1 MPERVEEA
9 SRRGRGEEERG
20 RNRRRRWSWS
30 RWRRGRRRGVRRR
43 RRGAVRMIV
52 TSLEMCRA
60 MQGRRR
66 VDELEVEEEVDVD
79 DWESSHNSSPADRY
93 SSHYHCPSTNPLS
106 YF

>member
-1 MPERVEEA
+1 ML
-9 SRRGRGEEERG
+9 
-20 RNRRRRWSWS
+20 
-30 RWRRGRRRGVRRR
+30 
-43 RRGAVRMIV
+43 V

-66 VDELEVEEEVDVD
+66 VDELVVEEVVEEVEEELDVEVE

>member
-1 MPERVEEA
+1 ML
-9 SRRGRGEEERG
+9 
-20 RNRRRRWSWS
+20 
-30 RWRRGRRRGVRRR
+30 
-43 RRGAVRMIV
+43 V

-66 VDELEVEEEVDVD
+66 VDELEVEEELDVEVDVD
-79 DWESSHNSSPADRY
+79 VEDWESSHNSSPVDRY